1 MLLRKVSVNRIHML
15 SKNVSVKYNTS
26 KYNKSKVKAAAG
38 LLDIMI
44 VDTES
49 GESYVMVDRIMDNVI
64 EKFLDI
70 E

>member
-1 MLLRKVSVNRIHML
+1 
-15 SKNVSVKYNTS
+15 
-26 KYNKSKVKAAAG
+26 
-38 LLDIMI
+38 MI

-64 EKFLDI
+64 EKFLDV

>member
-26 KYNKSKVKAAAG
+26 KYNKGKVKAAAG

-64 EKFLDI
+64 EKFLDV